1 MDKDESKKPEQATE
15 NTPDSTREYASPACY
30 LSEFEGDFEKK
41 EARSKYQDTR
51 PKHKS
56 PF

>member
-30 LSEFEGDFEKK
+30 LSEFEGDFEKI
-41 EARSKYQDTR
+41 EPSDVYGDRSK
-51 PKHKS
+51 K
-56 PF
+56 